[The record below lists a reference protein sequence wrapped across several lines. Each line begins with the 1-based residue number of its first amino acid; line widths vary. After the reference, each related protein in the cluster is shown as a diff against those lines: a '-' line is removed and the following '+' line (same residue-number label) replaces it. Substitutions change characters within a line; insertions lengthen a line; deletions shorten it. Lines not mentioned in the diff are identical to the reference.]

1 MLYELLYPLKEFWFG
16 FNIFKYITFRASM
29 AAVTSFLL
37 CVIFG
42 PAVIRWLRNLEVG
55 QYVRKKHV
63 DGIYDMHKH
72 KEGTPTMGGLL
83 IIAAVLIS
91 SLLWCRFNNDYII
104 LALAGLV
111 WMGVIGLVDDL
122 IKVRD
127 KNAAGVGA
135 VTKLAGQTVL
145 AFIVGVFVIKTGAVG
160 TELYLPFV
168 KNAVAN
174 LGVFY
179 LIVVFFVI
187 VGTTNAVN
195 LTDGLDGL
203 AAGCVVF
210 ITMTYAVISYITGHI
225 VMSRYLNV
233 FYLSGAG
240 ELSVFCTALTGA
252 ALGFLWF
259 NSHPASIFMG
269 DTGALALGG
278 SIGIVSVLIKK
289 EVLLLIVG
297 GVLVAEALSVMI
309 QVFMF
314 KWKGKRVFLMAPVHH
329 HFQMKGWYESKVTVR
344 FWIIA
349 AILALLSM
357 ATLKVQ

>member
-16 FNIFKYITFRASM
+16 FNIFKYITFRAGM

-37 CVIFG
+37 CVVFG
-42 PAVIRWLRNLEVG
+42 PAAIRWLKKLNLG
-55 QYVRKKHV
+55 QYVRKEHV
-63 DGIYDMHKH
+63 AGIYEMHKH

-83 IIAAVLIS
+83 IIASVLIS
-91 SLLWCRFNNDYII
+91 SLMWCRFDNVYIV
-104 LALAGLV
+104 LALGGMI
-111 WMGVIGLVDDL
+111 WMGVIGLIDDL
-122 IKVRD
+122 IKIRE
-127 KNAAGVGA
+127 KNAAGVTA
-135 VTKLAGQTVL
+135 VTKLAGQTAL
-145 AFIVGVFVIKTGAVG
+145 ALIVGIFVARTGALG
-160 TELYLPFV
+160 TGLYVPFV

-174 LGVFY
+174 LGIFY

-187 VGTTNAVN
+187 VGTSNAVN

-210 ITMTYAVISYITGHI
+210 ITVTYAVISYITGHI
-225 VMSRYLNV
+225 EMSRYLNV
-233 FYLSGAG
+233 FYLAGAG
-240 ELSVFCTALTGA
+240 ELAVFCTALTGA
-252 ALGFLWF
+252 TLGFLWF
-259 NSHPASIFMG
+259 NSHPASVFMG

-278 SIGIVSVLIKK
+278 AIGVVSVLIKK

-314 KWKGKRVFLMAPVHH
+314 RWKRKRVFLMAPVHH

-344 FWIIA
+344 FWIVA
-349 AILALLSM
+349 AILALLSI